1 MSVAHDFGT
10 LFARAESATNA
21 SAQAPVAKTW
31 VDLKA
36 KRDMQVVLH
45 QEFTVAHKFTLAH
58 SDKGSIR
65 DIAMDLS
72 QGKWREHI
80 VDGSEDRIRVFDGD
94 NILVA
99 DAGGEEFTRIK
110 PKTKMPPEP
119 GPYSTEDWNFDK
131 AKESERRPCGFTTND
146 HTCVVINVP
155 LKDRLELGMS
165 SQMTRATDGAAQV
178 VVDTETGAIV
188 AAHFRS
194 TIDDGQQT
202 YFSDT
207 DYLLKQMAYGA
218 DPQDDLFKLPANLRE
233 VKELTP
239 WSVSRIKKELIGKPA
254 PELTVKD
261 MQGNQVSLASL
272 KGKIV
277 LLDFWATWC
286 GPCLADAP
294 SIDKLY
300 MKYGGKNLAIIGI
313 SESEDRATVETFLK
327 KHPHEYTI
335 ALTSDN
341 EMPRQYQVGAF
352 PTYIVIAPDGTI
364 AAAVDGDQ
372 GFGELRKF
380 LQKAG
385 LSTD

>member
-1 MSVAHDFGT
+1 MRFSWFIGI
-10 LFARAESATNA
+10 LIIATNA
-21 SAQAPVAKTW
+21 GAQTPVAKTW
-31 VDLKA
+31 LDLKA
-36 KRDMQVVLH
+36 KRDMLVSLH
-45 QEFTVAHKFTLAH
+45 QEFSVAHNFTLAH
-58 SDKGSIR
+58 SYQGSIR
-65 DIAMDLS
+65 NVGMDLS

-80 VDGSEDRIRVFDGD
+80 VDGSEDTIRVFDGD
-94 NILVA
+94 NILVV
-99 DAGGEEFTRIK
+99 DTGGDEFTRTN
-110 PKTKMPPEP
+110 PKTNTPPEP
-119 GPYSTEDWNFDK
+119 GPYSTEYWNFDK

-155 LKDRLELGMS
+155 MKDRLELGMAT
-165 SQMTRATDGAAQV
+165 QMTRATDGAARV

-194 TIDDGQQT
+194 TIDDGRQT

-207 DYLLKQMAYGA
+207 DYRLKQMAYGA
-218 DPQDDLFKLPANLRE
+218 DPQADLFKLSADLRE

-272 KGKIV
+272 KGKTV
-277 LLDFWATWC
+277 LLDFWATCC

-300 MKYGGKNLAIIGI
+300 TKYGGKNLAIIGI
-313 SESEDRATVETFLK
+313 SESEERGTVETFLK
-327 KHPHEYTI
+327 KHPHEYAI

-352 PTYIVIAPDGTI
+352 PTYIVIAPDGTV
-364 AAAVDGDQ
+364 ATAVDGDQ